1 MLKQHCVLIS
11 IVNLIGIVLSLYDT
25 FLDHLVATASYVYNK
40 DKYVYPIENMYIIR
54 LGIGMYAI
62 SGQNYQC
69 YIFDGAK
76 EGVGVVLF
84 ENSNVVMVLNLN

>member
-11 IVNLIGIVLSLYDT
+11 IVNPIGIVLSVYDT
-25 FLDHLVATASYVYNK
+25 FLEHLVMTASYVYNK
-40 DKYVYPIENMYIIR
+40 DKYVYSIGNMYIIR

-69 YIFDGAK
+69 RVSMAL
-76 EGVGVVLF
+76 ERALV
-84 ENSNVVMVLNLN
+84 